1 MYRQFRGERG
11 KLREVEMSE
20 SRGTKG
26 MASGREAKLRPR
38 RPYHK
43 PTVRYERVF
52 EVQALTCGKVYDTQ
66 GSCRFNH
73 KSS

>member
-1 MYRQFRGERG
+1 
-11 KLREVEMSE
+11 
-20 SRGTKG
+20 